1 MKQIFTPEEL
11 EYRQDISPSGRLL
24 NYVLQEAPGL
34 SLDALRLHQRNDPI
48 FGEIIKEMIQ
58 NKENTKNTN
67 YAMKNGIL
75 LKQVNEE
82 TSQLSYTICVPK
94 DLALQLIGKYHYSIF
109 GNHPDLKKMMTNI
122 KMHNTKNLSIV

>member
-67 YAMKNGIL
+67 YAMKNGI
-75 LKQVNEE
+75 Q
-82 TSQLSYTICVPK
+82 
-94 DLALQLIGKYHYSIF
+94 
-109 GNHPDLKKMMTNI
+109 
-122 KMHNTKNLSIV
+122 